1 MVDNITI
8 KSIPGILRHRPKDLR
23 KILRKLKKEC
33 NEFIEKSGEI
43 TLGLFNRRKYVYFIR
58 YSGTTPEIEIYD
70 ITDSNTE
77 MERRL
82 YLVMA
87 ITSYT
92 LGIIWWF
99 IVSRFI
105 LDYGLPVNLFLTSLL
120 FAGGII
126 YHVMA
131 YLVGRYD

>member
-1 MVDNITI
+1 
-8 KSIPGILRHRPKDLR
+8 
-23 KILRKLKKEC
+23 
-33 NEFIEKSGEI
+33 
-43 TLGLFNRRKYVYFIR
+43 VYFIR